1 MNTNLGNNDTHAG
14 IKFPPGPFVSIR
26 EIRVKDFMPKPT
38 YKLRRPTN
46 PHQRMYGAW
55 ACGSE
60 RVRLQREADGAAQW
74 QRFLD
79 GAEFSF
85 MAIPGERLSWS
96 VRSRSAASKGVVET
110 HTVALNTAAEAEAN
124 DIPPY
129 APGPDGKC
137 WSCTCDRFIRFK
149 KPCSHI
155 AMVRAAN
162 IGLEKSTA
170 DGRGSTQTN
179 QL

>member
-1 MNTNLGNNDTHAG
+1 
-14 IKFPPGPFVSIR
+14 
-26 EIRVKDFMPKPT
+26 MPKPI

-55 ACGSE
+55 ACGSA
-60 RVRLQREADGAAQW
+60 RVLAQAAADGEAQW
-74 QRFLD
+74 QRFLS

-85 MAIPGERLSWS
+85 MAIPGERRSWA
-96 VRSRSAASKGVVET
+96 VRSRSAARQGEVEL
-110 HTVALNTAAEAEAN
+110 HTVALDTAAEAEAN

-129 APGPDGKC
+129 APGPDGSR

-162 IGLEKSTA
+162 PGLE
-170 DGRGSTQTN
+170 
-179 QL
+179 